1 MTKQQIRKQ
10 VLIKR
15 EQLTSEEVSLLS
27 YKIFNSL
34 TPLLLQ
40 YKNFFIYNSF
50 KNEVETK
57 QIIKFLIQNKK
68 NVYLPKIKN
77 GKIFAVKFSN
87 DMKKNN
93 YGIDEPNGEKIEI
106 SNFVS
111 IIPAIV
117 LDKQGNRI
125 GFGKGYYDRFL
136 KENECLKVALCYDFQ
151 LFDKIPSEEHDVKMD
166 YIITPTRLINCHLSL
181 NKAFNCP

>member
-15 EQLTSEEVSLLS
+15 EQLTSKEVSLLS

-117 LDKQGNRI
+117 LDKQGNRKGLEKDIMI
-125 GFGKGYYDRFL
+125 GF
-136 KENECLKVALCYDFQ
+136 
-151 LFDKIPSEEHDVKMD
+151 
-166 YIITPTRLINCHLSL
+166 
-181 NKAFNCP
+181 